1 MENKSPKQKFL
12 NIRMAKINEKFR
24 IQSKHNI
31 DKIY

>member
-1 MENKSPKQKFL
+1 MKNKSPIQKYL

-24 IQSKHNI
+24 IQSKNNT

>member
-1 MENKSPKQKFL
+1 MKNKSPIQKYL

-24 IQSKHNI
+24 IQSKHT